1 MQIKTKEIK
10 ALRNHFNFLRNKVQR
25 KVRKAKSN
33 YLKDRLEENKNNP
46 KKLWKQ
52 FKTLGYSNKNKEKSK
67 IVINIENNVCF
78 DPKKIAQ
85 YMNNFFLN
93 IASVLVNNLPSPP
106 NIFTTFSSIVR
117 NFYINKNITPNSFIL
132 NPISEQFVN
141 NELCKLNVNKSPGY
155 DEISAKFLKDA
166 ASEIK
171 GVVTYLV
178 NLSIC
183 KNEFPDELKFAKI
196 RPLYKKNKKTEVEN
210 YRPVNVLSIVSKI
223 LERAVH
229 MQLEKYLTDSNI
241 LYSHQSGFRKQFSTD
256 TCLINLMDYIN
267 KSISEGDYVGMV
279 LLDLQ
284 KAFDTVNHTILC
296 EKLKIMGVGC
306 VEWFISYLSNRKQIV
321 IVNNVKSSPG
331 LVTCGVPQGSI
342 LGPLLFLCYIN
353 DMPLSV
359 KCRLLLYAD
368 DSALLVRG
376 KDPNC
381 IAQILGDR
389 TFLQQTIFHTLFFK
403 HST

>member
-1 MQIKTKEIK
+1 M
-10 ALRNHFNFLRNKVQR
+10 
-25 KVRKAKSN
+25 
-33 YLKDRLEENKNNP
+33 Y
-46 KKLWKQ
+46 
-52 FKTLGYSNKNKEKSK
+52 
-67 IVINIENNVCF
+67 
-78 DPKKIAQ
+78 
-85 YMNNFFLN
+85 
-93 IASVLVNNLPSPP
+93 
-106 NIFTTFSSIVR
+106 
-117 NFYINKNITPNSFIL
+117 
-132 NPISEQFVN
+132 
-141 NELCKLNVNKSPGY
+141 
-155 DEISAKFLKDA
+155 
-166 ASEIK
+166 
-171 GVVTYLV
+171 
-178 NLSIC
+178 
-183 KNEFPDELKFAKI
+183 KFAKV

-210 YRPVNVLSIVSKI
+210 YRPVSVLSIVSKI

-267 KSISEGDYVGMV
+267 NSISEGDYVGMV

-306 VEWFISYLSNRKQIV
+306 VEWFMSYLSNRKQIV

-376 KDPNC
+376 KDPNHITQMLSDNLKSC
-381 IAQILGDR
+381 SNWLIDNKLSLHLGKTESILFGTKRKLKTIQNFQVKCDNIIIKNVKSIKYLGLMLDDTLSGESIVYNILKKASGR
-389 TFLQQTIFHTLFFK
+389 LKFLYTYSDILNLNARKTLCSALIQCYFDY
-403 HST
+403 SSSSWYTG